1 MFCKPIL
8 FKALS
13 CHAISNKAVVNV
25 AVADQRTGQTLQ
37 ALNFGEDKSE
47 NTQLL
52 YLEPV
57 TILNQDGDWA
67 YTEANIQWIMVNDTW
82 QPYAPVLSHNILFIC
97 YLLIQ

>member
-1 MFCKPIL
+1 M
-8 FKALS
+8 
-13 CHAISNKAVVNV
+13 

-37 ALNFGEDKSE
+37 ALDFGEDKTE

-52 YLEPV
+52 YMEPV

-82 QPYAPVLSHNILFIC
+82 QPYAPVYHITYIFCHISFLWF
-97 YLLIQ
+97 